1 MSLVHNMRQNEQ
13 WQGLS
18 DLCVYIKN
26 KLPSSNLN
34 IIEIGSY
41 CGASTEIFATHFPN
55 STINSVD
62 PWEMYVED
70 CSTYDLNQQALE
82 LKEAEQIFDKLILKY
97 PNIIK
102 NKTSSVEFSKTIKEE
117 TVDFIYIDGNHQY
130 SSVIEDLRTWYPK
143 IKKGGMMC
151 GHDGSWESVG
161 KALLEFFNY
170 KSPIAYFMDSSWIY
184 LK

>member
-13 WQGLS
+13 WQGLN

-70 CSTYDLNQQALE
+70 CSSYDLTQQGLE

-97 PNIIK
+97 SNIIK

-143 IKKGGMMC
+143 IKKNGMMC
-151 GHDGSWESVG
+151 GHDLGWGSVASALVEFYNG
-161 KALLEFFNY
+161 KLPDAVFV
-170 KSPIAYFMDSSWIY
+170 DTSWIY
-184 LK
+184 YK